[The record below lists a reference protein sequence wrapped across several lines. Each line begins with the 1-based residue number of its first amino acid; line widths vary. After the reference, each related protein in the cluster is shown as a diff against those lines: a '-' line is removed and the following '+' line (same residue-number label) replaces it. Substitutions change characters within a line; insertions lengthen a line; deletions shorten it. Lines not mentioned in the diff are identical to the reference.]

1 METRKVAFDLM
12 SGTPLRKKKR
22 SHKLILDALAIKPM
36 TTAKLADRLIRT
48 PDGIRMLIRELRA
61 ENLVHISGYETLP
74 YHKVAIFALGPG
86 IDAARPGKMVKEKK
100 VVKEKKFVPEFNITV
115 KVECYGIWGL
125 A

>member
-12 SGTPLRKKKR
+12 SDTPIRKKKH
-22 SHKLILDALAIKPM
+22 SQKLILDALAIKTM
-36 TTAKLADRLIRT
+36 TVPTLADRLCRT
-48 PDGIRMLIRELRA
+48 QDSIRMLIRKLRS
-61 ENLVHISGYETLP
+61 ENLVHICGYEIRP

-86 IDAARPGKMVKEKK
+86 IDAVSPGKMVKEKK
-100 VVKEKKFVPEFNITV
+100 VVKEKKFVPQFNITV